1 MKTLDRYIG
10 SSVIKS
16 FLLVMSILLAVFSL
30 LDFVEQL
37 ESVGNRQYKAVD
49 AVFYVLMYM
58 PKHMVTLAPVMALL
72 GTVVALGSLAKGN
85 ELIAMQAS
93 GLSVANIAKSVMKT
107 GLLVMLVAGLI
118 GEFVAPELQQR
129 AESRRAQAFLT
140 EGDFLSGDGFWSQLG
155 SRYVNVKQCL
165 HGRIPAGIE
174 IYDFAADGRLHTYT
188 SAERADN
195 LDSKMWRLVNVNRKV
210 FENGTITSQSFPSME
225 SEPLLTEIQARTIE
239 FPVEALS
246 PSDLYHYVQ
255 YLKTTDQPVDRLELN
270 LWQKLIIPLT
280 TGAMVLLGIPFVFG
294 QLRSASFGS
303 RLVLGV
309 MAGIGFTLMDR
320 LFANIGLFL
329 NLWAPVIVAIPVVLV
344 TLVALQMLRRA

>member
-1 MKTLDRYIG
+1 MKTLDQYIG
-10 SSVIKS
+10 STVIKS

-37 ESVGNRQYKAVD
+37 ESVGKGRYTAAD
-49 AVFYVLMYM
+49 AVIYVLLNL
-58 PKHMVTLAPVMALL
+58 PKHIVTLAPVMALL
-72 GTVVALGSLAKGN
+72 GTVVALGSLAKAN

-93 GLSVANIAKSVMKT
+93 GLSVAKIAKSVMKT
-107 GLLVMLVAGLI
+107 GLLVMLMVGLI

-140 EGDFLSGDGFWSQLG
+140 DGDFLSGDGFWTQLG

-165 HGRIPAGIE
+165 HGRIPFGIE
-174 IYDFAADGRLHTYT
+174 IYDFADGRLHTYT
-188 SAERADN
+188 SAERADS
-195 LDSKMWRLVNVNRKV
+195 LDSKKWRLVNVNQKV
-210 FENGTITSQSFPSME
+210 FENGTIISNSFPSME
-225 SEPLLTEIQARTIE
+225 SEPLLTEIQSRTIE

-255 YLKTTDQPVDRLELN
+255 YLKITEQPVDLLELN
-270 LWQKLIIPLT
+270 LWQKLIIPFT

-320 LFANIGLFL
+320 IFANFGLFL
-329 NLWAPVIVAIPVVLV
+329 NLWAPVIVGIPVVLV
-344 TLVALQMLRRA
+344 TLIALQMLRRA

>member
-1 MKTLDRYIG
+1 MKILDRYIG
-10 SSVIKS
+10 ASVIKS
-16 FLLVMSILLAVFSL
+16 LLLVMSILLAIFSL

-37 ESVGNRQYKAVD
+37 ESVGKGRYTTLD
-49 AVFYVLMYM
+49 AVIHVLMNM
-58 PKHMVTLAPVMALL
+58 PKHLVGLAPVTALL
-72 GTVVALGSLAKGN
+72 GTIVALGSMAKAN
-85 ELIAMQAS
+85 ELIAMQSS
-93 GLSVANIAKSVMKT
+93 GLSVATIAKSVMKT
-107 GLLVMLVAGLI
+107 GFMVMLMVALI

-129 AESRRAQAFLT
+129 AETRRAQAFLT
-140 EGDFLSGDGFWSQLG
+140 DGDFLSGEGFWSQLG
-155 SRYVNVKQCL
+155 SRYVNVKQAK
-165 HGRIPAGIE
+165 HGRIPTGIE

-195 LDSKMWRLVNVNRKV
+195 MGSEKWRLVNVNRKV
-210 FENGTITSQSFPSME
+210 FQNGTIVTQSLPSLE
-225 SEPLLTEIQARTIE
+225 SEPLLTELQARTIE

-246 PSDLYHYVQ
+246 PSDLYHYVE

-309 MAGIGFTLMDR
+309 MAGIGFTLLDR
-320 LFANIGLFL
+320 LFANLGLYL
-329 NLWAPVIVAIPVVLV
+329 NMWAPIIVATPVLLV
-344 TLVALQMLRRA
+344 TLIALHMLRRA